1 MTFLEGGDTCHNN
14 ENRPEQRFHF
24 WKPRLCR
31 HGKTSCM
38 VAGVGLCWS
47 DKLNFNNSLR
57 QGYKP
62 LHDRYIWWYPDL
74 HMCTV
79 IWVMTH
85 ERDTT
90 LTENSNREQLED
102 RPSKLYNSRWL
113 PESCVLW
120 VEWSVLHLENVSRRE
135 LDPIIAFPVRTETFR
150 VLYLIALPLSQPT
163 GHWAL

>member
-1 MTFLEGGDTCHNN
+1 
-14 ENRPEQRFHF
+14 
-24 WKPRLCR
+24 
-31 HGKTSCM
+31 M

-47 DKLNFNNSLR
+47 DKLDFNNSLR

-120 VEWSVLHLENVSRRE
+120 VEWSVLHLALPRSYDSHLHSIKISGIIVENVSRRE

-150 VLYLIALPLSQPT
+150 VLYLIALPLSQPAC
-163 GHWAL
+163 HWAL

>member
-38 VAGVGLCWS
+38 VAGIGLCWS

-62 LHDRYIWWYPDL
+62 LHG
-74 HMCTV
+74 T
-79 IWVMTH
+79 
-85 ERDTT
+85 
-90 LTENSNREQLED
+90 
-102 RPSKLYNSRWL
+102 YNDIQI
-113 PESCVLW
+113 CICVVLW
-120 VEWSVLHLENVSRRE
+120 SESWLMRGTQRWRRIRIENNLKIGLANYTTPAGSRRGVFCELNHWMISPRRE
-135 LDPIIAFPVRTETFR
+135 LDPIIAFPVRTEAFR
-150 VLYLIALPLSQPT
+150 VLYLIALPLSQT
-163 GHWAL
+163 AGHWDL